1 MPVHFVAGKNQ
12 LSENDDSPFRFHS
25 VINRWGL
32 GHYPSMLRSLLAQ
45 LPARDAW
52 RRGRYPRVVCSA
64 LSCLMSAQKGL
75 LWSSPLSLSM
85 AVIHIGESGKSAART
100 PLESL
105 FGFC

>member
-1 MPVHFVAGKNQ
+1 
-12 LSENDDSPFRFHS
+12 
-25 VINRWGL
+25 
-32 GHYPSMLRSLLAQ
+32 MLRSLLAQ

-75 LWSSPLSLSM
+75 LWSVPLALSLSM

>member
-1 MPVHFVAGKNQ
+1 MPVHFASQNQ

-25 VINRWGL
+25 VINRWGP

-64 LSCLMSAQKGL
+64 LSLMSAPKRTL
-75 LWSSPLSLSM
+75 MVCSALSFR
-85 AVIHIGESGKSAART
+85 GRD
-100 PLESL
+100 PY
-105 FGFC
+105 